1 MNILFKT
8 LCEIKLLHE
17 YYLTERDGNT
27 IFDITEQEGR
37 LAFLQNKLI
46 DNYPSINDDLSFEIH
61 SSSRNIFSGHQLKL
75 IPSYSGFQITIAV
88 TEKER
93 TGGGIAYEPKIPLPG
108 DRMLTILLRRKN
120 AMLDMI
126 TNVNLQNP
134 VPSAYF
140 FTNQT
145 LSATKTYPYLSLP
158 VSPRNPLLSYR
169 QGDLVFEPAD
179 NTVKAFYIDRS
190 GAEQWAPVKGE
201 GYITESDRLLVP
213 PRFFYTFPATGVSEA
228 SFTLADHSGNVIKA
242 IQYEVDQSKRVLLD
256 LEDAIDSPAV
266 FGPSVIYSLKVT
278 ANNGFQAVH
287 SVIFNTSQLPADTWG
302 LVVLQPGVE
311 QSAYRLLDDE
321 GMLFQ
326 GINASGD
333 AMLTPQFE
341 IRIKSRLTFWRY
353 RNNNRKKI
361 KANSSLDPY
370 LFHDASKGVME
381 TITLR
386 NATYVPTIFKDGS
399 NSKYLPNPSSF
410 ELLGSEG
417 QRMYTEVSV
426 PRSNM
431 FEV

>member
-1 MNILFKT
+1 MNILYKT

-17 YYLTERDGNT
+17 YYLTEGDGNT
-27 IFDITEQEGR
+27 IFDIAEQEGR

-61 SSSRNIFSGHQLKL
+61 ADSQNIFSGHQLKL
-75 IPSYSGFQITIAV
+75 IPSYSGFQIVIAV

-108 DRMLTILLRRKN
+108 DMILTILLRRKN
-120 AMLDMI
+120 AMFDTLS
-126 TNVNLQNP
+126 NVKLQNP
-134 VPSAYF
+134 IPSVFF

-145 LSATKTYPYLSLP
+145 LSATKTYPYLSPP
-158 VSPRNPLLSYR
+158 VSPRNPLLSYQ
-169 QGDLVFEPAD
+169 QGDLVFDPAD
-179 NTVKAFYIDRS
+179 NTVQAFYIDRS

-201 GYITESDRLLVP
+201 GYITESDRLLVS
-213 PRFFYTFPATGVSEA
+213 PRFFYTLPATAAGEA
-228 SFTLADHSGNVIKA
+228 SFMLADHSGNVIKT
-242 IQYEVDQSKRVLLD
+242 IQHEVDQGKRVLLD

-266 FGPSVIYSLKVT
+266 FGSSAIYSLKVT
-278 ANNGFQAVH
+278 VNNGFHAVH
-287 SVIFNTSQLPADTWG
+287 SVIFNTFKLPEDTWG

-321 GMLFQ
+321 GYLFQ

-333 AMLTPQFE
+333 AILPPLFE

-361 KANSSLDPY
+361 KANSSLNPY

-399 NSKYLPNPSSF
+399 NTKYLPNPSSF

-426 PRSNM
+426 PRSYL
-431 FEV
+431 FDV